1 MTMVKTYKN
10 FINGE
15 WLNSKTNATYASINP
30 ANKEEVLGYFQ
41 QSNELDVEKAIEAA
55 EKAFPYWSQTA
66 APTRGD
72 VIFNLIYL
80 LEKNKVELA
89 TLITKEVGK
98 SYREATGEVNK
109 TIEAMK
115 QFSGE
120 ATRMTGETIP
130 SHDASIFGYT
140 IREPLGVVG
149 VIAPYNF
156 PLGIGIWK
164 IAPAII
170 AGNTVIFKPASNTS
184 LISIKIIELFTEA
197 GVPKGVINMVTGPGG
212 VIGNAI
218 GNHPKI
224 RAVSFTGSTDV
235 GYALGKS
242 VTSRGAKMQA
252 EMGGKNP
259 SIVLEDAN
267 LDEVV
272 ENIVISS
279 FLDNGQRCTGTSRLI
294 VEKTIAK
301 PLVEKL
307 VARLEKLVIA
317 DGFTENVDNGP
328 VIDENQLN
336 TYKYYVQ
343 SALDEGATLEFGG
356 KQLIENDLDKGYFVA
371 PTIFSDV
378 TPDMR
383 IYCEEIFGP
392 VIGVTTVDT
401 FEEAIDLANNNDFG
415 LSSTVYTNDLQ
426 KAFEFVNRI
435 ESGVTHVNVP
445 SNYFENQ
452 YPFGG
457 KKASSIGPR
466 EQGSTALDFWT
477 DYKTVYIKA

>member
-1 MTMVKTYKN
+1 MAKTYAN
-10 FINGE
+10 YIGGE
-15 WLNSKTNATYASINP
+15 WVSSQTNEIYSSINP
-30 ANKEEVLGYFQ
+30 ANTEEILGYFQ
-41 QSNELDVEKAIEAA
+41 QSNKVDVENAIKAAD
-55 EKAFPYWSQTA
+55 KAFPIWSQTA

-72 VIFNLIYL
+72 VIFKLINL
-80 LEKNKVELA
+80 LEKQKEELA

-170 AGNTVIFKPASNTS
+170 AGNTVVFKPASNTS
-184 LISIKIIELFTEA
+184 LISVKLIELFIEA
-197 GVPKGVINMVTGPGG
+197 GVPEGVINMVTGPGG

-224 RAVSFTGSTDV
+224 KAVSFTGSTNV
-235 GYALGKS
+235 GLALGKA

-294 VEKTIAK
+294 VMRPIVKTLI
-301 PLVEKL
+301 EKL
-307 VARLEKLVIA
+307 VTRLEKLVIA
-317 DGFTENVDNGP
+317 DGFTEGVDNGP
-328 VIDENQLN
+328 VIDESQLN
-336 TYKYYVQ
+336 TYKHYVK
-343 SALDEGATLEFGG
+343 SALDEGATLEYGG
-356 KQLIENDLDKGYFVA
+356 EQLLENGLDKGYFVA
-371 PTIFSDV
+371 PTIFSNV
-378 TPDMR
+378 TPDMT

-392 VIGVTTVDT
+392 VIGVTAVDT
-401 FEEAIDLANNNDFG
+401 FEEAITLANENEFG

-426 KAFEFVNRI
+426 KAFEFVKRI

>member
-1 MTMVKTYKN
+1 MAKTYAN
-10 FINGE
+10 YIDGE
-15 WLNSKTNATYASINP
+15 WVRSQTNEIYSSINP
-30 ANKEEVLGYFQ
+30 ANTEEILGHFQ
-41 QSNELDVEKAIEAA
+41 QSNKVDVENAIKAAD
-55 EKAFPYWSQTA
+55 KAFPIWSQTA

-72 VIFNLIYL
+72 VIFKLINL
-80 LEKNKVELA
+80 LEEQKEELA

-170 AGNTVIFKPASNTS
+170 AGNTVVFKPASNTS
-184 LISIKIIELFTEA
+184 LISVKLIELFIEA
-197 GVPKGVINMVTGPGG
+197 GVPEGVINMVTGPGG

-224 RAVSFTGSTDV
+224 KAVSFTGSTDV
-235 GYALGKS
+235 GLALGKA

-294 VEKTIAK
+294 VMRPIVKTLI
-301 PLVEKL
+301 EKL
-307 VARLEKLVIA
+307 VTRLEKLVIA
-317 DGFTENVDNGP
+317 DGFTEGVDNGP
-328 VIDENQLN
+328 VIDESQLN
-336 TYKYYVQ
+336 TYKHYVK
-343 SALDEGATLEFGG
+343 SALDEGATLEYGG
-356 KQLIENDLDKGYFVA
+356 EQLLENGLDKGYFVA
-371 PTIFSDV
+371 PTIFSNV
-378 TPDMR
+378 TPDMT

-392 VIGVTTVDT
+392 VIGVTAVDT
-401 FEEAIDLANNNDFG
+401 FEEAITLANENEFG

-426 KAFEFVNRI
+426 KAFEFVKRI
-435 ESGVTHVNVP
+435 ESGVTHVNAP

>member
-1 MTMVKTYKN
+1 MSKTYFN
-10 FINGE
+10 YINGE
-15 WLNSKTNATYASINP
+15 WVASKTNETYASINP
-30 ANKEEVLGYFQ
+30 ANTEEVLGYFQ
-41 QSNELDVEKAIEAA
+41 QSNQEDVELAIRSA
-55 EKAFPYWSQTA
+55 ENAFYEWSHTA

-72 VIFNLIYL
+72 VIFKLIGL
-80 LEKNKVELA
+80 LEENQEELA
-89 TLITKEVGK
+89 TIITREVGK
-98 SYREATGEVNK
+98 SFREANGEVRK

-120 ATRMTGETIP
+120 ATRLTGETIP
-130 SHDASIFGYT
+130 SHDSEIFGYT

-184 LISIKIIELFTEA
+184 LISVKIMELFEKA
-197 GVPKGVINMVTGPGG
+197 GVPAGVINMVTGPGG

-224 RAVSFTGSTDV
+224 KAVSFTGSTDV
-235 GYALGKS
+235 GLALGKA

-259 SIVLEDAN
+259 SIILEDADIN
-267 LDEVV
+267 ETV
-272 ENIVISS
+272 ENLVISG
-279 FLDNGQRCTGTSRLI
+279 FLDNGQRCTGTSRVI
-294 VEKTIAK
+294 VLKSIAK
-301 PLVEKL
+301 ELTEKL
-307 VARLEKLVIA
+307 VERAKKLVIA

-328 VIDENQLN
+328 VIDEGQLN
-336 TYKYYVQ
+336 TYLHYVN
-343 SALDEGATLEFGG
+343 SALEEGATLEYGG
-356 KQLIENDLDKGYFVA
+356 KRLTENGQDKGYFVL
-371 PTIFSDV
+371 PTIFSNV
-378 TPDMR
+378 TPEMT
-383 IYCEEIFGP
+383 IYREEIFGP
-392 VIGVTTVDT
+392 VIGITVVDSY
-401 FEEAIDLANNNDFG
+401 EEAMKLANDNEFG
-415 LSSTVYTNDLQ
+415 LSSTIYTNDLN
-426 KAFEFVNRI
+426 KAFDFVREI
-435 ESGVTHVNVP
+435 ESGVTHVNIP

-477 DYKTVYIKA
+477 DYKTVYIKP

>member
-1 MTMVKTYKN
+1 MSKTYHN
-10 FINGE
+10 YIGGE
-15 WLNSKTNATYASINP
+15 WVSSETKETYASINP
-30 ANKEEVLGYFQ
+30 ANTEEVLGYFQ
-41 QSNELDVEKAIEAA
+41 QSNETDVEKAIHAA
-55 EKAFPYWSQTA
+55 EQAFPSWSQTA

-72 VIFNLIYL
+72 VIFNLIHL
-80 LEKNKVELA
+80 LEKHKTELA
-89 TLITKEVGK
+89 NLITKEVGK
-98 SYREATGEVNK
+98 SLREATGEVNK

-120 ATRMTGETIP
+120 ATRITGETIP
-130 SHDASIFGYT
+130 SHDNDIFGYT

-170 AGNTVIFKPASNTS
+170 AGNTVVFKPASNTS
-184 LISIKIIELFTEA
+184 LISVKLIELFTEA
-197 GVPKGVINMVTGPGG
+197 GVPRGVINMVTGPGG

-218 GNHPKI
+218 GHHPKI
-224 RAVSFTGSTDV
+224 KAVSFTGSTDV
-235 GYALGKS
+235 GLALGKA

-259 SIVLEDAN
+259 SIILEDAN

-279 FLDNGQRCTGTSRLI
+279 FLDNGQRCTGTSRVI
-294 VEKTIAK
+294 VLRSIVK
-301 PLVEKL
+301 PLIEKL
-307 VARLEKLVIA
+307 TARLDHLKIG
-317 DGFTENVDNGP
+317 DGFTAGVDNGP
-328 VIDENQLN
+328 VVDENQLN
-336 TYKYYVQ
+336 TYKHYVQ

-356 KQLIENDLDKGYFVA
+356 KQLMDNGLDKGYFVA
-371 PTIFSDV
+371 PTIFSEV
-378 TPDMR
+378 TEEMT
-383 IYCEEIFGP
+383 IYREEIFGP
-392 VIGVTTVDT
+392 VIGITTVDT
-401 FEEAIDLANNNDFG
+401 YEEAITLANDNEFG
-415 LSSTVYTNDLQ
+415 LSSTIYTNDLQ
-426 KAFEFVNRI
+426 KAFDFIRRI
-435 ESGVTHVNVP
+435 ESGVTHVNIP

>member
-1 MTMVKTYKN
+1 MAKTYAN
-10 FINGE
+10 YIDGE
-15 WLNSKTNATYASINP
+15 WVRSQTNEIYSSINP
-30 ANKEEVLGYFQ
+30 ANTEEKLGHFQ
-41 QSNELDVEKAIEAA
+41 QSNKVDVENAIKAAD
-55 EKAFPYWSQTA
+55 KAFPIWSQTA

-72 VIFNLIYL
+72 VIFKLINL
-80 LEKNKVELA
+80 LEEQKEELA

-170 AGNTVIFKPASNTS
+170 AGNTVVFKPASNTS
-184 LISIKIIELFTEA
+184 LISVKLIELFIEA
-197 GVPKGVINMVTGPGG
+197 GVPEGVINMVTGPGG

-224 RAVSFTGSTDV
+224 KAVSFTGSTDV
-235 GYALGKS
+235 GLALGKA

-294 VEKTIAK
+294 VMRPIVKTLI
-301 PLVEKL
+301 EKL
-307 VARLEKLVIA
+307 VTRLEKLVIA
-317 DGFTENVDNGP
+317 DGFTEGVDNGP
-328 VIDENQLN
+328 VIDESQLN
-336 TYKYYVQ
+336 TYKHYVK
-343 SALDEGATLEFGG
+343 SALDEGATLEYGG
-356 KQLIENDLDKGYFVA
+356 EQLLENGLDKGYFVA
-371 PTIFSDV
+371 PTIFSNV
-378 TPDMR
+378 TPDMT

-392 VIGVTTVDT
+392 VIGVTAVDT
-401 FEEAIDLANNNDFG
+401 FEEAITLANENEFG

-426 KAFEFVNRI
+426 KAFEFVKRI

>member
-1 MTMVKTYKN
+1 MAKTYAN
-10 FINGE
+10 YIDGE
-15 WLNSKTNATYASINP
+15 WVRSQTNEIYSSINP
-30 ANKEEVLGYFQ
+30 ANTEEILGHFQ
-41 QSNELDVEKAIEAA
+41 QSNKVDVENAIKAAD
-55 EKAFPYWSQTA
+55 KAFPIWSQTA

-72 VIFNLIYL
+72 VIFKLINL
-80 LEKNKVELA
+80 LEEQKEELA

-170 AGNTVIFKPASNTS
+170 AGNTVVFKPASNTS
-184 LISIKIIELFTEA
+184 LISVKLIELFIEA
-197 GVPKGVINMVTGPGG
+197 GVPEGVINMVTGPGG

-224 RAVSFTGSTDV
+224 KAVSFTGSTDV
-235 GYALGKS
+235 GLALGKA

-294 VEKTIAK
+294 VMRPIVKTLI
-301 PLVEKL
+301 EKL
-307 VARLEKLVIA
+307 VTRLEKLVIA
-317 DGFTENVDNGP
+317 DGFTEGVDNGP
-328 VIDENQLN
+328 VIDESQLN
-336 TYKYYVQ
+336 TYKHYVK
-343 SALDEGATLEFGG
+343 SALDEGATLEYGG
-356 KQLIENDLDKGYFVA
+356 EQLLENGLDKGYFVA
-371 PTIFSDV
+371 PTIFSNV
-378 TPDMR
+378 TPDMT

-392 VIGVTTVDT
+392 VIGVTAVDT
-401 FEEAIDLANNNDFG
+401 FEEAITLANENEFG

-426 KAFEFVNRI
+426 KAFEFVKRI

>member
-1 MTMVKTYKN
+1 MAKTYAN
-10 FINGE
+10 YIDGE
-15 WLNSKTNATYASINP
+15 WVRSQTNEIYSSINP
-30 ANKEEVLGYFQ
+30 ANTEEILGHFQ
-41 QSNELDVEKAIEAA
+41 QSNKVDVENAIKAAD
-55 EKAFPYWSQTA
+55 KAFPIWSQTA

-72 VIFNLIYL
+72 VIFKLINL
-80 LEKNKVELA
+80 LEEQKEELA

-170 AGNTVIFKPASNTS
+170 AGNTVVFKPASNTS
-184 LISIKIIELFTEA
+184 LISVKLIELFIEA
-197 GVPKGVINMVTGPGG
+197 GVPEGVINMVTGPGG

-224 RAVSFTGSTDV
+224 KAVSFTGSTDV
-235 GYALGKS
+235 GLALGKA

-294 VEKTIAK
+294 VMRPIVKTLK
-301 PLVEKL
+301 
-307 VARLEKLVIA
+307 
-317 DGFTENVDNGP
+317 
-328 VIDENQLN
+328 
-336 TYKYYVQ
+336 
-343 SALDEGATLEFGG
+343 
-356 KQLIENDLDKGYFVA
+356 
-371 PTIFSDV
+371 
-378 TPDMR
+378 
-383 IYCEEIFGP
+383 
-392 VIGVTTVDT
+392 IGR
-401 FEEAIDLANNNDFG
+401 A
-415 LSSTVYTNDLQ
+415 
-426 KAFEFVNRI
+426 
-435 ESGVTHVNVP
+435 HV
-445 SNYFENQ
+445 
-452 YPFGG
+452 
-457 KKASSIGPR
+457 
-466 EQGSTALDFWT
+466 
-477 DYKTVYIKA
+477 

>member
-1 MTMVKTYKN
+1 MAKTYAN
-10 FINGE
+10 YIDGE
-15 WLNSKTNATYASINP
+15 WVRSQTNEIYSSINP
-30 ANKEEVLGYFQ
+30 ANTEEKLGHFQ
-41 QSNELDVEKAIEAA
+41 QSNKVDVENAIKAAD
-55 EKAFPYWSQTA
+55 KAFPIWSQTA

-72 VIFNLIYL
+72 VIFKLINL
-80 LEKNKVELA
+80 LEEQKEELA

-170 AGNTVIFKPASNTS
+170 AGNTVVFKPASNTS
-184 LISIKIIELFTEA
+184 LISVKLIELFIEA
-197 GVPKGVINMVTGPGG
+197 GVPEGVINMVTGPGG

-224 RAVSFTGSTDV
+224 KAVSFTGSTDV
-235 GYALGKS
+235 GLALGKA

-294 VEKTIAK
+294 VMRPIVKTLI
-301 PLVEKL
+301 EKL
-307 VARLEKLVIA
+307 VTRLEKLVIA
-317 DGFTENVDNGP
+317 DGFTEGVDNGP
-328 VIDENQLN
+328 VIDESQLN
-336 TYKYYVQ
+336 TYKHYVK
-343 SALDEGATLEFGG
+343 SALDEGATLEYGG
-356 KQLIENDLDKGYFVA
+356 EQLLENGLDKGYFVA
-371 PTIFSDV
+371 PTIFSNV
-378 TPDMR
+378 TPDMT

-392 VIGVTTVDT
+392 VIGVTAVDT
-401 FEEAIDLANNNDFG
+401 FEEAITLANENEFG

-426 KAFEFVNRI
+426 KAFEFVKRI

-477 DYKTVYIKA
+477 DYKTVYIRA

>member
-1 MTMVKTYKN
+1 MENMYFN

-15 WLNSKTNATYASINP
+15 WKSSISKETYKSINP
-30 ANKEEVLGYFQ
+30 ANVDEVLGYFQ
-41 QSNELDVEKAIEAA
+41 QSNEKDVEEAISAAEAA
-55 EKAFPYWSQTA
+55 FPNWSQTA
-66 APTRGD
+66 APTRGE
-72 VIFNLIYL
+72 VIFKLIYL
-80 LEKNKVELA
+80 LEKNKEELA
-89 TLITKEVGK
+89 QIITKEVGK
-98 SYREATGEVNK
+98 SLREAIGEVNK

-130 SHDASIFGYT
+130 SHDSSIFGYT
-140 IREPLGVVG
+140 IREPLGVVA

-170 AGNTVIFKPASNTS
+170 AGNTVVFKPASNTS
-184 LISIKIIELFTEA
+184 LISVKLIELFIEA
-197 GVPKGVINMVTGPGG
+197 GVPNGVINMVTGPGG
-212 VIGNAI
+212 VIGNAL
-218 GNHPKI
+218 GHHPKI
-224 RAVSFTGSTDV
+224 KAVSFTGSTDV
-235 GYALGKS
+235 GLALGKA

-259 SIVLEDAN
+259 SIVLEDVD

-294 VEKTIAK
+294 VLKSIAT
-301 PLVEKL
+301 PLIDKL
-307 VARLEKLVIA
+307 IKRLEKLVIA
-317 DGFTENVDNGP
+317 DGFTEGVDNGP
-328 VIDENQLN
+328 VIDEHQLN
-336 TYKYYVQ
+336 TYKRYVK

-356 KQLIENDLDKGYFVA
+356 EQLLDDNLDKGYFVA
-371 PTIFSDV
+371 PTIFSEV
-378 TPDMR
+378 TPEMT
-383 IYCEEIFGP
+383 IYREEIFGP
-392 VIGVTTVDT
+392 VIGITAVETYD
-401 FEEAIDLANNNDFG
+401 EAITLANDNEFG
-415 LSSTVYTNDLQ
+415 LSSTIYTNNLD
-426 KAFEFVNRI
+426 KAFDFVRRI

-477 DYKTVYIKA
+477 DYKTVYIKP

>member
-1 MTMVKTYKN
+1 MAKTYAN
-10 FINGE
+10 YIDGE
-15 WLNSKTNATYASINP
+15 WVRSQTNEIYSSINP
-30 ANKEEVLGYFQ
+30 ANTEEILGHFQ
-41 QSNELDVEKAIEAA
+41 QSNKVDVENAIKAAD
-55 EKAFPYWSQTA
+55 KAFPIWSQTA

-72 VIFNLIYL
+72 VIFKLINL
-80 LEKNKVELA
+80 LEEQKEELA

-130 SHDASIFGYT
+130 SHDAFIFGYT

-170 AGNTVIFKPASNTS
+170 AGNTVVFKPASNTS
-184 LISIKIIELFTEA
+184 LISVKLIELFIEA
-197 GVPKGVINMVTGPGG
+197 GVPEGVINMVTGPGG

-224 RAVSFTGSTDV
+224 KAVSFTGSTDV
-235 GYALGKS
+235 GLALGKA

-294 VEKTIAK
+294 VMRPIVKTLI
-301 PLVEKL
+301 EKL
-307 VARLEKLVIA
+307 VTRLEKLVIA
-317 DGFTENVDNGP
+317 DGFTEGVDNGP
-328 VIDENQLN
+328 VIDESQLN
-336 TYKYYVQ
+336 TYKHYVK
-343 SALDEGATLEFGG
+343 SALDEGATLEYGG
-356 KQLIENDLDKGYFVA
+356 EQLLENDLDKGYFVA
-371 PTIFSDV
+371 PTIFSNV
-378 TPDMR
+378 TPDMT

-392 VIGVTTVDT
+392 VIGVTAVDT
-401 FEEAIDLANNNDFG
+401 FEEAITLANENEFG

-426 KAFEFVNRI
+426 KAFEFVKRI

>member
-1 MTMVKTYKN
+1 MSTTYHN
-10 FINGE
+10 YIDGE
-15 WLNSKTNATYASINP
+15 WVSSETNETYASINP
-30 ANKEEVLGYFQ
+30 ANTEEVLGYFQ
-41 QSNELDVEKAIEAA
+41 QSNETDVEKAIHAA
-55 EKAFPYWSQTA
+55 EQAFPSWSQTA

-72 VIFNLIYL
+72 VIFNLIHL
-80 LEKNKVELA
+80 LEKNKPELA
-89 TLITKEVGK
+89 ALITKEVGK
-98 SYREATGEVNK
+98 SLREATGEVNK

-120 ATRMTGETIP
+120 ATRITGETIP
-130 SHDASIFGYT
+130 SHDNNIFGYT

-170 AGNTVIFKPASNTS
+170 AGNTVVFKPASNTS
-184 LISIKIIELFTEA
+184 LISIKLIELFTEA

-218 GNHPKI
+218 GHHPKI
-224 RAVSFTGSTDV
+224 KAVSFTGSTDV
-235 GYALGKS
+235 GLALGKA

-259 SIVLEDAN
+259 SIILEDAN

-279 FLDNGQRCTGTSRLI
+279 FLDNGQRCTGTSRVIVLRSVVKSLI
-294 VEKTIAK
+294 
-301 PLVEKL
+301 EKL
-307 VARLEKLVIA
+307 TARLDHLKIG
-317 DGFTENVDNGP
+317 DGFTDGVDNGP
-328 VIDENQLN
+328 VVDENQLN
-336 TYKYYVQ
+336 TYKHYVQ
-343 SALDEGATLEFGG
+343 SALDEGAKLEFGG
-356 KQLIENDLDKGYFVA
+356 KQLMENGLDKGYFVA
-371 PTIFSDV
+371 PTIFSEV
-378 TPDMR
+378 TKEMT
-383 IYCEEIFGP
+383 IYREEIFGP
-392 VIGVTTVDT
+392 VIGITTVDT
-401 FEEAIDLANNNDFG
+401 YEEAITLANDNEFG
-415 LSSTVYTNDLQ
+415 LSSTIYTNDLQ
-426 KAFEFVNRI
+426 KAFDFIRRI
-435 ESGVTHVNVP
+435 ESGVTHVNIP

>member
-1 MTMVKTYKN
+1 MAKTYAN
-10 FINGE
+10 YIDGE
-15 WLNSKTNATYASINP
+15 WVRSQTNEIYSSINP
-30 ANKEEVLGYFQ
+30 ANTEEILGHFQ
-41 QSNELDVEKAIEAA
+41 QSNKVDVENAIKAAD
-55 EKAFPYWSQTA
+55 KAFPIWSQTA

-72 VIFNLIYL
+72 VIFKLINL
-80 LEKNKVELA
+80 LEEQKEELA

-170 AGNTVIFKPASNTS
+170 AGNTVVFKPASNTS
-184 LISIKIIELFTEA
+184 LISVKLIELFIEA
-197 GVPKGVINMVTGPGG
+197 GVPEGVINMVTGPGG

-224 RAVSFTGSTDV
+224 KAVSFTGSTDV
-235 GYALGKS
+235 GLALGKA

-294 VEKTIAK
+294 VMRPIVKTLI
-301 PLVEKL
+301 EKL
-307 VARLEKLVIA
+307 VTRLEKLVIA
-317 DGFTENVDNGP
+317 DGFTEGVDNGP
-328 VIDENQLN
+328 VIDESQLN
-336 TYKYYVQ
+336 TYKHYVK
-343 SALDEGATLEFGG
+343 SALDEGATLEYGG
-356 KQLIENDLDKGYFVA
+356 EQLLENGLDKGYFVA
-371 PTIFSDV
+371 PTIFSNV
-378 TPDMR
+378 TPDMT

-392 VIGVTTVDT
+392 VIGVTAVDT
-401 FEEAIDLANNNDFG
+401 FEEAITLANENEFG

-426 KAFEFVNRI
+426 KAFEFVKRI

-477 DYKTVYIKA
+477 DYKTVYIRA